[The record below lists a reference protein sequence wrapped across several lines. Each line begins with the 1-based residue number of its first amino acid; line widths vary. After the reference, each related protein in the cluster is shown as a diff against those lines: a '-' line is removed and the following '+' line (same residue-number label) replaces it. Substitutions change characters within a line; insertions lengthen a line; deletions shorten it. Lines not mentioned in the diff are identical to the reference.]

1 MSRIGSFSFGSMGL
15 SGLQGHGMHE
25 TKKPEVE
32 APGESPSVVGKLLE
46 PFVVKNNPLAPPPPA
61 APSELTVMTFNVR
74 LGGEDMHGI
83 RKTLVDAKPDMV
95 GLQEVSRAN
104 AEKLAKD
111 LGMHLTFYQSVR
123 HNNGLD
129 NGKAIL
135 SRYPIQE
142 SEHVAFDIS
151 VSHRVGA
158 LWDRIT
164 NGGLMTSTPL
174 WQKRSLLRSTF
185 TVGEKKVDVI
195 DTHLATGDP
204 KANAE
209 QLRQLQAYVA
219 ERKKRGHEV
228 ILMGD
233 FNLPFNRTPEN
244 LPKEAEPLGEWAELQ
259 TQLSDAFKAAP
270 DITVTNDHGER
281 MTPQEARE
289 RLQANPDLPEAERK
303 VLQRAAVGATLG
315 RGSNRIDTILSSEGL
330 KATSLYI
337 DQHNDHSDHEPVVA
351 TFKIEN

>member
-1 MSRIGSFSFGSMGL
+1 MTRIGSFSPIRL
-15 SGLQGHGMHE
+15 PDHGMRE
-25 TKKPEVE
+25 TRRPEVE
-32 APGESPSVVGKLLE
+32 APGENPSLVGKLLE

-61 APSELTVMTFNVR
+61 APSELKVMTFNVR

-83 RKTLVDAKPDMV
+83 RKTLVDAKPDMI

-123 HNNGLD
+123 HNNGMD

-142 SEHVAFDIS
+142 SESLAFDIS
-151 VSHRVGA
+151 VTHRLGA
-158 LWDRIT
+158 LWDRIR
-164 NGGLMTSTPL
+164 NGGIMTSTPI

-185 TVGEKKVDVI
+185 TVGGKSIDVI

-204 KANAE
+204 KANAS

-219 ERKKRGHEV
+219 ERKKLGHEV

-233 FNLPFNRTPEN
+233 FNLPFNRTPQN
-244 LPKEAEPLGEWAELQ
+244 SPKEAEPLGEWAQLQ
-259 TQLSDAFKAAP
+259 QQLSDAFVTAP
-270 DITVTNDHGER
+270 EVTVRNEAGHA
-281 MTPQEARE
+281 MTPEEARDMLKQE
-289 RLQANPDLPEAERK
+289 DLTEAERK
-303 VLQRAAVGATLG
+303 VLQRAANGATLG
-315 RGSNRIDTILSSEGL
+315 RGSNRIDTLLSSEGL
-330 KATSLYI
+330 PATSLHI
-337 DQHNDHSDHEPVVA
+337 DQHNDASDHEPVVA
-351 TFKIEN
+351 TFKL

>member
-1 MSRIGSFSFGSMGL
+1 MTRIGSFSISP
-15 SGLQGHGMHE
+15 LQGHGMRE
-25 TKKPEVE
+25 TRKPEVE

-46 PFVVKNNPLAPPPPA
+46 PFVVKSNPLAPPPPA
-61 APSELTVMTFNVR
+61 APSELKVMTFNVR

-83 RKTLVDAKPDMV
+83 RKTLVEAKPDMV
-95 GLQEVSRAN
+95 GLQEISREN

-111 LGMHLTFYQSVR
+111 LGMHLSFYQSVR
-123 HNNGLD
+123 HNNGID

-151 VSHRVGA
+151 VKHRVGA
-158 LWDRIT
+158 LWDRLLDGKI
-164 NGGLMTSTPL
+164 MTSSPI

-185 TVGEKKVDVI
+185 TVGEKKIDVI

-219 ERKKRGHEV
+219 ERKKLGHEV
-228 ILMGD
+228 LLMGD
-233 FNLPFNRTPEN
+233 FNLPFNRTPSN
-244 LPKEAEPLGEWAELQ
+244 SPKEAEPLGEWDALQ
-259 TQLSDAFKAAP
+259 TQLSDAFEAAP
-270 DITVTNDHGER
+270 EVTVKNDHGEL
-281 MTPQEARE
+281 MTPQEAIE
-289 RLQANPDLPEAERK
+289 RLQQGDALTEAERK
-303 VLQRAAVGATLG
+303 VLQRVAVGATLG

-330 KATSLYI
+330 KATSVHI
-337 DQHNDHSDHEPVVA
+337 DQHNDASDHEPVVA
-351 TFKIEN
+351 TFKL

>member
-1 MSRIGSFSFGSMGL
+1 MTRLGSLPPVHLG
-15 SGLQGHGMHE
+15 GHAMRE
-25 TKKPEVE
+25 TQRPQLE
-32 APGESPSVVGKLLE
+32 APGESPSLAGKLLE
-46 PFVVKNNPLAPPPPA
+46 PFVVKNNPLAAAPPA
-61 APSELTVMTFNVR
+61 APSELKVVSFNVR
-74 LGGEDMHGI
+74 LGGQDLHGI
-83 RKTLVDAKPDMV
+83 RKTLVDAKPDLV

-142 SEHVAFDIS
+142 AESVAFEIP
-151 VSHRVGA
+151 VKHRLGR
-158 LWDRIT
+158 LWERLLDGTI
-164 NGGLMTSTPL
+164 MTSSPI

-185 TVGEKKVDVI
+185 TIGDKKVDVI

-233 FNLPFNRTPEN
+233 FNLPFNRTPQSS
-244 LPKEAEPLGEWAELQ
+244 PHEAEPLGEWQALQ
-259 TQLSDAFKAAP
+259 SQLADAYQAAP
-270 DITVTNDHGER
+270 EVTIKGDDGR
-281 MTPQEARE
+281 VMTPAEARE
-289 RLQANPDLPEAERK
+289 ALKQPDLPEDERK
-303 VLQRAAVGATLG
+303 LLQRMANGATLG
-315 RGSNRIDTILSSEGL
+315 RGSNRIDTILSSSGL
-330 KATSLYI
+330 PATSLHI
-337 DQHNDHSDHEPVVA
+337 DQQNDASDHEPVMA
-351 TFKIEN
+351 TFQLGL